1 MSIKTPK
8 VHCFYPPS
16 KNEKE
21 KLLLWIPKEEYPKF
35 FPDRK
40 KQKEMKKYYPDGIE
54 IEVSSEG
61 FAEHKINM
69 EMKPEKLKKA
79 YHNLVKQDS
88 IPKSGLVDGQS
99 LKKDAKAK
107 TIGIRTTVSRVRTT
121 KKTVK
126 KIRKLPEP
134 KMTDGDDALTVFS
147 KIR

>member
-1 MSIKTPK
+1 MKLCDFCKT
-8 VHCFYPPS
+8 S
-16 KNEKE
+16 KKALYYELILRCE
-21 KLLLWIPKEEYPKF
+21 DSKEEYPKF

-54 IEVSSEG
+54 IEVSDEG

-79 YHNLVKQDS
+79 YHNLVKQNS
-88 IPKSGLVDGQS
+88 IPKSGMVDGQS
-99 LKKDAKAK
+99 MKKDAKAK
-107 TIGIRTTVSRVRTT
+107 TIDILTSFSRAKDR
-121 KKTVK
+121 KKAVK

-147 KIR
+147 KIQ